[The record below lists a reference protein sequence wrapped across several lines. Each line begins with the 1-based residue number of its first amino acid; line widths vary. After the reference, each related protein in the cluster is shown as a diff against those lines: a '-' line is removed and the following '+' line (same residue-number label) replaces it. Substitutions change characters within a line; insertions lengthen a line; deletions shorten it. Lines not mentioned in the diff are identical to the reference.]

1 MLENICV
8 LPINV
13 FLSVIYERCL
23 CCGIC
28 VQLFE
33 INRFILKISAPVP
46 YNRLDNAGNAR
57 FHAPIYPAVVK
68 ILSVSRTFLQT
79 TGKDLIRKRA
89 FWRKSLRRQT
99 ELSLTGSRFI
109 VKVFPAS
116 RQVSRPRWVFPIFET
131 SSVKYYLRFYPV
143 TNFLVSYI

>member
-1 MLENICV
+1 MLENVCV
-8 LPINV
+8 VPIHV
-13 FLSVIYERCL
+13 FISVIYEKCL

-57 FHAPIYPAVVK
+57 FHALIYAAVIK
-68 ILSVSRTFLQT
+68 ILSVSKTFSKT
-79 TGKDLIRKRA
+79 KGKDLIRKRA
-89 FWRKSLRRQT
+89 FRGKSLRRQT

-109 VKVFPAS
+109 VKVFPVP
-116 RQVSRPRWVFPIFET
+116 RQVSHPGWVFL
-131 SSVKYYLRFYPV
+131 SLKPV
-143 TNFLVSYI
+143 Q

>member
-1 MLENICV
+1 MLENVCLV
-8 LPINV
+8 PINV
-13 FLSVIYERCL
+13 FFSVIYERCL

-57 FHAPIYPAVVK
+57 FHALIYALVIK
-68 ILSVSRTFLQT
+68 ILLVSRTFLKT
-79 TGKDLIRKRA
+79 KGKDLIGKRA
-89 FWRKSLRRQT
+89 FWGKSLRRQT

-109 VKVFPAS
+109 VKVFSVS
-116 RQVSRPRWVFPIFET
+116 RQVSHPRWVFL
-131 SSVKYYLRFYPV
+131 SLKPV
-143 TNFLVSYI
+143 Q